1 MKKVLLLAFYLLI
14 ANINI
19 FAQQEEI
26 YEIVEELPEFP
37 GGVVKMNEYLSN
49 SIIYPEYAV
58 NNNIEGK
65 VVLEFVV
72 DIDGTITDIKIVQSV
87 HESLDNEA
95 SRVVKSMPKWKP
107 GKNDGK
113 LVRVKY
119 TLPIGFN
126 LTIKPEF
133 NSDEERIEFFIR
145 SNVDLNTEVQIT
157 EIKPVERFL
166 LPIVKFRYQT
176 PEMYE
181 DKIEENKKI
190 FEYVESLSNETK
202 ISYFIPVIISFKEKT
217 DETWAPEWYLVLMD
231 ENKEIIEMVS
241 YYP

>member
-1 MKKVLLLAFYLLI
+1 MKKVLLLAFCLLI

-19 FAQQEEI
+19 FAQQNTI
-26 YEIVEELPEFP
+26 YEIVEEIPEFP
-37 GGVVKMNEYLSN
+37 GGVAKMNEYLSN

-58 NNNIEGK
+58 DNNIEGK
-65 VVLEFVV
+65 VILEFVI
-72 DIDGTITDIKIVQSV
+72 DIDGTITDIKIKHSV

-95 SRVVKSMPKWKP
+95 LRVVKSMPKWKP

-119 TLPIGFN
+119 TLPIGFS
-126 LTIKPEF
+126 LEIKPEF

-145 SNVDLNTEVQIT
+145 SNVELNTEVQIT
-157 EIKPVERFL
+157 EIQPVERFL

-202 ISYFIPVIISFKEKT
+202 ISYFIPVIISFKEKNE
-217 DETWAPEWYLVLMD
+217 ETWAPEWYLVLMD
-231 ENKEIIEMVS
+231 ENKNIIDMIS

>member
-1 MKKVLLLAFYLLI
+1 MKKVLLLVFYLLI

-19 FAQQEEI
+19 FAQQEET
-26 YEIVEELPEFP
+26 YEIVEEMPEFP
-37 GGVVKMNEYLSN
+37 GGVSNMNEFLSN
-49 SIIYPEYAV
+49 SIIYPKYAV
-58 NNNIEGK
+58 DNNIEGR

-72 DIDGTITDIKIVQSV
+72 NIDGTLTDIKIKRSV
-87 HESLDNEA
+87 HKSLDNEA
-95 SRVVKSMPKWKP
+95 LRVVKSMPKWKP

-119 TLPIGFN
+119 ILPIGFN

-157 EIKPVERFL
+157 EIQPVERFL
-166 LPIVKFRYQT
+166 LPIVKFRYQS

-202 ISYFIPVIISFKEKT
+202 ISYFIPVIISFKEKNE
-217 DETWAPEWYLVLMD
+217 ETWTPEWYLVLMD

>member
-1 MKKVLLLAFYLLI
+1 MKKVLLLAFCLLI

-19 FAQQEEI
+19 FAQQNTI
-26 YEIVEELPEFP
+26 YEIVEEIPEFP
-37 GGVVKMNEYLSN
+37 GGVAKMNEYLSN

-58 NNNIEGK
+58 DNNIEGK
-65 VVLEFVV
+65 VILEFVI
-72 DIDGTITDIKIVQSV
+72 DIDGTITDIKIKHSV

-95 SRVVKSMPKWKP
+95 LRVVKSMPKWKP

-119 TLPIGFN
+119 TLPIGFS
-126 LTIKPEF
+126 LEIKPEF

-145 SNVDLNTEVQIT
+145 SNVELNTEVQIT
-157 EIKPVERFL
+157 EIQPVERFL

-176 PEMYE
+176 PEIYE

-202 ISYFIPVIISFKEKT
+202 ISYFIP
-217 DETWAPEWYLVLMD
+217 
-231 ENKEIIEMVS
+231 
-241 YYP
+241 

>member
-1 MKKVLLLAFYLLI
+1 MKKVILLAFYLLI

-19 FAQQEEI
+19 FSQQEEI

-58 NNNIEGK
+58 DNNIEGK

-72 DIDGTITDIKIVQSV
+72 DIDGTITDIKIIQSV
-87 HESLDNEA
+87 HELLDNEA
-95 SRVVKSMPKWKP
+95 LRVVKSMPKWKP

-145 SNVDLNTEVQIT
+145 SNVELNTEVQIT
-157 EIKPVERFL
+157 EIQPVERFL

-181 DKIEENKKI
+181 DKIEDNKKI

-202 ISYFIPVIISFKEKT
+202 ISYFIPVIISFKEKNE
-217 DETWAPEWYLVLMD
+217 ETWTPEWYLVLMD

>member
-1 MKKVLLLAFYLLI
+1 MKKVLLLFYCLLI

-19 FAQQEEI
+19 FAQQEGI
-26 YEIVEELPEFP
+26 YVVVEQMPEFP
-37 GGVVKMNEYLSN
+37 GGVLKMNEYLSN
-49 SIIYPEYAV
+49 SIVYPEYAV
-58 NNNIEGK
+58 DNNIEGK

-72 DIDGTITDIKIVQSV
+72 DIDGTITDIQIKRGV

-95 SRVVKSMPKWKP
+95 LRVVKSMPKWIP
-107 GKNDGK
+107 GKNYGK
-113 LVRVKY
+113 SVKVKY
-119 TLPIGFN
+119 TLPINFN
-126 LTIKPEF
+126 LEIKPQF

-157 EIKPVERFL
+157 EIQPVERFL

-202 ISYFIPVIISFKEKT
+202 ISYFIPVIISFKEK
-217 DETWAPEWYLVLMD
+217 DEETWAPEWYLVLMD
-231 ENKEIIEMVS
+231 ENKDIIEMVS